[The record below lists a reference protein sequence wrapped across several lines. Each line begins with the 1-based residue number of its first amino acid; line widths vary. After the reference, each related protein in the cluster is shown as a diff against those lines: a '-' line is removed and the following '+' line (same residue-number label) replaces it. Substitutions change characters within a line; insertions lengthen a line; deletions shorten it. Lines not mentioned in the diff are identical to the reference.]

1 MNTDHMTD
9 AWIDSGQYCAQDVAN
24 LRDCITAL
32 QSRLEAAEG
41 ENGRL
46 KEMKL
51 PIPDGDWLGKFGDCK
66 LCGGEIPYG
75 HTDNCHIW
83 KMEQKVTSLQSQ
95 LTAAESRAQQAEEM
109 AGRVVEALKQFSR
122 IDESWPIWGIIES
135 LCDAVDFAFERYD
148 MRPDGWE
155 SWSENSRLGR
165 ELATKMRVDIPEAL
179 STSPPSDRT
188 V

>member
-95 LTAAESRAQQAEEM
+95 LTSTESRAQQAEEM
-109 AGRVVEALKQFSR
+109 AGRVVEAL
-122 IDESWPIWGIIES
+122 SWALDLLDMYDKRLVDLGEPEDRVYSPIH
-135 LCDAVDFAFERYD
+135 L
-148 MRPDGWE
+148 DGKK
-155 SWSENSRLGR
+155 RAR
-165 ELATKMRVDIPEAL
+165 RAL
-179 STSPPSDRT
+179 SHLNQSRRRRPTT
-188 V
+188 